1 MSENRITTGA
11 RQVQLPKQQG
21 IKTKIKRYKT
31 FQKLKNILRSNCKII
46 IQKPKKVSRTL
57 NTNY

>member
-46 IQKPKKVSRTL
+46 QKPKKSIENFEYKL
-57 NTNY
+57 